1 MTDLEQVKAALRVWD
16 FTLSAVSTY
25 EHRIGIRCR
34 CSGGEGR
41 EEGGY
46 EDEEMHGGL
55 CMG

>member
-1 MTDLEQVKAALRVWD
+1 MTDLEQAKVALRVWD